1 MFVFTAQSMR
11 SEKRTFAIPPHVPEQ
26 RLLPFGCIFE
36 LRPSI
41 LGSPPGSQDSARC
54 SSLVSESGFPSLR
67 VHVSEIRLA
76 RALQS
81 PLLAP
86 PQKQERKQDRRPTA
100 LLCSATG
107 SPRVQPPPPA
117 AQAQDE
123 PGLAFANR
131 SLRHI
136 PCVSEALEMEYVLL
150 CVKKKN
156 QFLSTPSATGM
167 GWIVDRRGIC

>member
-26 RLLPFGCIFE
+26 RLLPFGCNFE
-36 LRPSI
+36 LRPSL

-67 VHVSEIRLA
+67 VHVGEIRLA

-86 PQKQERKQDRRPTA
+86 PQKQDRRPTA
-100 LLCSATG
+100 LPCRLQPQGSNPTPCRAGAGRARTGLRQQITPPHSLC
-107 SPRVQPPPPA
+107 
-117 AQAQDE
+117 
-123 PGLAFANR
+123 
-131 SLRHI
+131 
-136 PCVSEALEMEYVLL
+136 
-150 CVKKKN
+150 K
-156 QFLSTPSATGM
+156 
-167 GWIVDRRGIC
+167 